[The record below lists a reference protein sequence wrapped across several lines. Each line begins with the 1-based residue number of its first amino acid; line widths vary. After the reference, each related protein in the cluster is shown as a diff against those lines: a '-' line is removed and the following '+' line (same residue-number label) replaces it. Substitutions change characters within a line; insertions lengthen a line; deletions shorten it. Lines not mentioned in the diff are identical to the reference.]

1 MSWNESSLS
10 LLYDSKGFHEFY
22 LFNTVMSCSGTSKQD
37 GNLITD
43 LVKVLMRVH
52 LLSIYVA
59 GYFNQ

>member
-22 LFNTVMSCSGTSKQD
+22 IFNSVMSCSGTSKQE

-52 LLSIYVA
+52 LLSI
-59 GYFNQ
+59 FM